1 MCVCVCVCV
10 CVYIVYMLNLLQL
23 KLHFLK
29 KVVSTILPS
38 EMHVMSIF
46 RLGSL
51 DMSNSSENGFAP
63 FA

>member
-1 MCVCVCVCV
+1 V
-10 CVYIVYMLNLLQL
+10 CVYTLNLLQL

-29 KVVSTILPS
+29 KVLSTILPS
-38 EMHVMSIF
+38 EIHVMSIF